1 MKKNKIDQNIIQ
13 FKTFDLWLRI
23 IAIIFSATILTVNAI
38 AIKNGNH
45 SILLIIL
52 GILFLISSL
61 YEHSY
66 IFHLDNKEIIQK
78 TGLIFFLKKRRINFS
93 AINNIDIETF
103 KLPGRIGSYTE
114 IIIYLKDGEK
124 IMIEKEKTKKIKTQ
138 IEELKL
144 VQEIIYKQNR

>member
-1 MKKNKIDQNIIQ
+1 MEKNQIDKNIIQ

-23 IAIIFSATILTVNAI
+23 TAILFSITILTVNAL
-38 AIKNGNH
+38 AIKNGTH

-66 IFHLDNKEIIQK
+66 IFNLDDKKIIQK
-78 TGLIFFLKKRRINFS
+78 TGLIFFFKKRNINFS

-124 IMIEKEKTKKIKTQ
+124 VMIEKEKTKKIKSQ